1 MTQTLVVNLL
11 NGLSFAAVL
20 FLLAAGL
27 SVIQGLMG
35 ILNLAHGAF
44 FMVGAYVGLTLAKW
58 GWSFPLACLCGSLA
72 AALVGLVIER
82 GFLQRLYKQE
92 NAQVLLTLGFVYII
106 INLIQWIW
114 GGRPGIPYVP
124 PSLAGSIQIGQITY
138 PVFRLYMIIIGLAI
152 AVILW
157 WVGEKTRVGAI
168 VRAGTD
174 DKEMIMGMGINL
186 GLVFMSVFFLG
197 AFIAGFAGSVGVT
210 VLGAYLDVGW
220 DALFLALAVIV
231 VGGMGSV
238 SGALLAS
245 VLIGI
250 IDSYGKAF
258 FPDFAMF
265 TIYLLFVVVLLVRPA
280 GLMGKKV

>member
-1 MTQTLVVNLL
+1 MTQTLLVNLL

-44 FMVGAYVGLTLAKW
+44 FMVGAYVGLALAKH
-58 GWSFPLACLCGSLA
+58 GWNFPLACLGGGLA
-72 AALVGLVIER
+72 GALVGLLIER

-92 NAQVLLTLGFVYII
+92 SAQVLLTLGFVYII
-106 INLIQWIW
+106 TNLVQWVW
-114 GGRPGIPYVP
+114 GGSPGIPFVP
-124 PSLAGSIQIGQITY
+124 ASLAGSINIGQITY
-138 PVFRLYMIIIGLAI
+138 PVYRLYMIIVGLVI
-152 AVILW
+152 AAVLW
-157 WVGEKTRVGAI
+157 WVGEKTRIGAM

-186 GLVFMSVFFLG
+186 GLVFMMVFFLG
-197 AFIAGFAGSVGVT
+197 AFIAGFAGSVGIT

-238 SGALLAS
+238 AGALLAS
-245 VLIGI
+245 VVIGI
-250 IDSYGKAF
+250 IDAYGKVF
-258 FPDFAMF
+258 FPNFAMF
-265 TIYLLFVVVLLVRPA
+265 TIYLIFIIVLLVRPS
-280 GLMGKKV
+280 GLLGKRA

>member
-1 MTQTLVVNLL
+1 M

-44 FMVGAYVGLTLAKW
+44 YMVGAYVGLSLARM
-58 GWSFPLACLCGSLA
+58 GWNFGLACLGGALA
-72 AALVGLVIER
+72 GGVVGLLIER
-82 GFLQRLYKQE
+82 GFLKRLYKLE
-92 NAQVLLTLGFVYII
+92 NAQVLLTLGFVYVI

-114 GGRPGIPYVP
+114 GGTPGMPYVP
-124 PSLAGSIQIGQITY
+124 PWLDGSIQMGTITY
-138 PVFRLYMIIIGLAI
+138 PIYRFYLIIVGLVI
-152 AVILW
+152 AAILW
-157 WVGEKTRVGAI
+157 WAGEKTRVGAI

-197 AFIAGFAGSVGVT
+197 AFIAGFVGSVGVT

-238 SGALLAS
+238 AGALLAS

-258 FPDFAMF
+258 FPNFAAF
-265 TIYLLFVVVLLVRPA
+265 TIYFIFVVVLLVRPT
-280 GLMGKKV
+280 GLLGKRA

>member
-1 MTQTLVVNLL
+1 M

-35 ILNLAHGAF
+35 ILNLAHGGF
-44 FMVGAYVGLTLAKW
+44 YMVGAYVGLSLARM
-58 GWSFPLACLCGSLA
+58 GWNFGLACLGGALA
-72 AALVGLVIER
+72 GGVVGLLIER
-82 GFLQRLYKQE
+82 GFLQRLYKLE
-92 NAQVLLTLGFVYII
+92 NAQVLLTLGFVYVI

-114 GGRPGIPYVP
+114 GGTPGMPYVP
-124 PSLAGSIQIGQITY
+124 PWLAGSIQMGTITY
-138 PVFRLYMIIIGLAI
+138 PIYRFYLIIVGLVI
-152 AVILW
+152 AAILW
-157 WVGEKTRVGAI
+157 WAGEKTRVGAI

-186 GLVFMSVFFLG
+186 GLVFMSVFFVG

-238 SGALLAS
+238 AGALLAS

-258 FPDFAMF
+258 FPNFASF
-265 TIYLLFVVVLLVRPA
+265 TIYFIFVVVLLVRPA
-280 GLMGKKV
+280 GLLGKRA